1 MTQNYR
7 PRDYRPSLK
16 SWFNPTLEERA
27 ANRRL
32 FFSFE
37 GRVGRQ
43 TYWQFAAVPS
53 LAFLVLTVLFN
64 LPDRMGA
71 FGFTVCGVLI
81 GWCVL
86 AISVKR
92 CHDRGRSGWFLL
104 AKLIPLVGVI
114 WVLVELGFLP
124 AAETAGRHG
133 ETTPEGLGEATDG

>member
-1 MTQNYR
+1 MTGPDPASGDAVMTQNDR

-53 LAFLVLTVLFN
+53 LA
-64 LPDRMGA
+64 
-71 FGFTVCGVLI
+71 
-81 GWCVL
+81 
-86 AISVKR
+86 
-92 CHDRGRSGWFLL
+92 
-104 AKLIPLVGVI
+104 I
-114 WVLVELGFLP
+114 WS
-124 AAETAGRHG
+124 
-133 ETTPEGLGEATDG
+133 